1 MQWIEAKVSFDYAPQ
16 TLAQDLISEIFY
28 ALGAS
33 GVVIEG
39 PEAEPDPHWADG
51 APPMPQQDAVIAYFP
66 KNRYLDE
73 TLRELE
79 RQLRRLRG
87 RGIAS
92 RLACRPIDEADW
104 ANAWKDF
111 FWPQKVAPGLVVRP
125 SWREYRPEPGETVIV
140 IDPGMAFGT
149 GTHPTT
155 TLCLGLIQKHLRP
168 GDRFLDI
175 GTGSGILMVAAAKLG
190 AESLTGTDS
199 DPVATE
205 IAAANLRLNRISPQ
219 RFELHTGDL
228 LAGVTGRFDLIVAN
242 ILSPVILRLL
252 DALPGYLKNGGR
264 FIGSGIIEKNSPQVA
279 EKMAAQGLCLR
290 ESLAVED
297 WVALVARRS
306 D

>member
-1 MQWIEAKVSFDYAPQ
+1 MQWIEAKVSFDYSPKS
-16 TLAQDLISEIFY
+16 LAQDLISEIFY
-28 ALGAS
+28 ALGAG

-39 PEAEPDPHWADG
+39 PETEPDANWAEE

-79 RQLRRLRG
+79 RQLRRLQG
-87 RGIAS
+87 RGIAN
-92 RLACRPIDEADW
+92 RLDCRPIEEADW
-104 ANAWKDF
+104 AHSWKEF

-125 SWREYRPEPGETVIV
+125 SWREYQPGPAETVIV

-155 TLCLGLIQKHLRP
+155 TLCLRLIQKHLRA

-205 IAAANLRLNRISPQ
+205 IAAANLRLNRIPPQ
-219 RFELHTGDL
+219 GFELHTGDL

-252 DALPGYLKNGGR
+252 DALPGYLKKGGR

-279 EKMAAQGLCLR
+279 EKMMAQGLCVQ
-290 ESLAVED
+290 ETLAVED
-297 WVALVARRS
+297 WVALVGQRS